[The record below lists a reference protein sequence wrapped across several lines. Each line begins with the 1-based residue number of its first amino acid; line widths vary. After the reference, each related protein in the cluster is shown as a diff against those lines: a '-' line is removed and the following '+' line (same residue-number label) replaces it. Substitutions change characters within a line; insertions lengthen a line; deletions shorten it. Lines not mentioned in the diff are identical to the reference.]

1 MNFSFLSPYF
11 LIGLAALALPVIAH
25 LISRKSGAVKKFPA
39 ITFLL
44 ASRGDSAVRSRLKD
58 ILLLLL
64 RALVIA
70 LLVLVFARPSLFSFA
85 PAGVEGP
92 RSIAVVVDNSFSM
105 GWGGRFDKAV
115 RMARDTISSLPDGS
129 FAIVAP
135 LVAKPGERLS
145 PSSDMAGLR
154 QEAGEIKLSATY
166 ADNEKRLADVYAALS
181 DSPPEKKEVL
191 FLTDMQKNG
200 WRETPAP
207 RDWLRVVDVT
217 DGEASPNRAVSS
229 ASASRGKDG
238 TTLEIGVSNF
248 SPEEA
253 RDILARVGLDGHEV
267 NAHLDVGPGE
277 KAVKEFTLPP
287 DGDAEV
293 PGHGTASIDKDSL
306 PIDDARYFV
315 LTGGE
320 GSGILIIDGDPREEA
335 RLGEAYYLARAGET
349 ISEISGV
356 PVSVKDNEAFLS
368 EDLSPYGV
376 VFLANAGDILPS
388 TAEALK
394 EFVTNG
400 GTLVIFPGDRIR
412 PSSYNTLLKD
422 LLPGQLLT
430 IQEAD
435 TFVSPGGG
443 RDFSG
448 DVRERL
454 GSVRVNRYFSIYPE
468 EGSETILST
477 ASGDPFLLR
486 KGLGGG
492 GVYLFASTAD
502 TAWND
507 LPISPVFLPVVK
519 ELMDT
524 SGNSG
529 VRKRSYLAGEI
540 AAIDVPPGT
549 EGVEVSGPG
558 GVKAK
563 LSGAEP
569 VFTGTDTPG
578 IYTVT
583 RDAKPLYSFSVNVDP
598 AESDLSRITIE
609 SPSPGDDGRP
619 GFVKVFSELW
629 RYFLWGA
636 IALFITEAAAR
647 ALFS

>member
-1 MNFSFLSPYF
+1 MNFSFLSPFF

-39 ITFLL
+39 VTFLL

-58 ILLLLL
+58 FLLLLL

-70 LLVLVFARPSLFSFA
+70 LLVLVFARPSLFSMA
-85 PAGVEGP
+85 PAGDEGP
-92 RSIAVVVDNSFSM
+92 RSLAVVVDNSFSM
-105 GWGGRFDKAV
+105 GYGGRFDSAV
-115 RMARDTISSLPDGS
+115 KTASDMVSSLPDGS

-135 LVAKPGERLS
+135 LVPKPGERLS
-145 PSSDMAGLR
+145 PSRDRAGLR
-154 QEAGEIKLSATY
+154 RAADEIELTATY
-166 ADNEKRLADVYAALS
+166 ADNEKRLSEAYAALS
-181 DSPPEKKEVL
+181 DSPPEKKEVV

-200 WRETPAP
+200 WGDSPAP

-217 DGEASPNRAVSS
+217 RGEESPNRAVTE
-229 ASASRGKDG
+229 ASAQQGKDE
-238 TTLEIGVSNF
+238 TTLDIGVSNF
-248 SPEEA
+248 SPAEA
-253 RDILARVGLDGHEV
+253 RELLARVSIDGREV
-267 NAHLDVGPGE
+267 NGYFDIEPHE
-277 KAVKEFTLPP
+277 KAVREFTLPAA
-287 DGDAEV
+287 DGNAEA
-293 PGHGTASIDKDSL
+293 PGHGTASIEKDDL
-306 PIDDARYFV
+306 PIDDTRYFV
-315 LTGGE
+315 LSGGE
-320 GSGILIIDGDPREEA
+320 GAGVLIVDGDPREEA
-335 RLGEAYYLARAGET
+335 RLSEAYYLAGAGET
-349 ISEISGV
+349 ISEISGT
-356 PVSVKDNEAFLS
+356 PVTVKDNEAFLS
-368 EDLSPYGV
+368 EDLAPYGV
-376 VFLANAGDILPS
+376 IFLANVGDILPS
-388 TAEALK
+388 NAESLK
-394 EFVTNG
+394 EFVTGG
-400 GTLVIFPGDRIR
+400 GTLVIFPGERVR
-412 PSSYNTLLKD
+412 PSSYNALLKE

-430 IQEAD
+430 IQEAG
-435 TFVSPGGG
+435 TFVSADGAA
-443 RDFSG
+443 FSS

-454 GSVRVNRYFSIYPE
+454 GSVRVGRHFSIYPE

-477 ASGDPFLLR
+477 ASGDPFLLL

-492 GVYLFASTAD
+492 SVYLFASTAD
-502 TAWND
+502 TAWSD

-540 AAIDVPPGT
+540 AAIDVPTGA

-558 GVKAK
+558 GEKTPV
-563 LSGAEP
+563 SGANP
-569 VFTGTDTPG
+569 VFAGTDAPG

-583 RDAKPLYSFSVNVDP
+583 QSGKSLYSFSVNVDP

-609 SPSPGDDGRP
+609 SGGAGETGQP

-636 IALFITEAAAR
+636 IALFISEAAAR